1 MESETAAPKVFIS
14 HSKVNRAE
22 AERLAQLLLANGV
35 PVWYDDW
42 EMLVGHNVYDSVYD
56 AILACDFLALLITRD
71 ALSSSWVKEELGLMR
86 QRQIEE
92 RQVRIL
98 PLLFDDVELP
108 LNLRGVKYAD
118 FRDFDRGFAH
128 LMRTLGQTATP
139 VDEHV
144 LRSVR
149 SAVQKEGLGV
159 VATAKTI
166 RSQAA
171 MRLSRPRPGRAT
183 SSNPPAD
190 SFVSVEIDFT
200 SAGTRLPMRVPLHE
214 PLRETMN
221 RVLRLLDMEG
231 ALASQRLAYFFVRDG
246 KPLAAEDTAESA
258 ALREGDILQVG
269 YYTYAIE

>member
-1 MESETAAPKVFIS
+1 MADPPKVFIS

-42 EMLVGHNVYDSVYD
+42 EMLVGHNVYDSVYE
-56 AILACDFLALLITRD
+56 AILRCDYLALLITRD
-71 ALSSSWVKEELGLMR
+71 ALTSSWVKEELGLMR
-86 QRQIEE
+86 QRQLEE

-98 PLLFDDVELP
+98 PLLYDDVELP

-128 LMRTLGQTATP
+128 LMRTLGQTATL

-149 SAVQKEGLGV
+149 SAVQKEGLGLV
-159 VATAKTI
+159 EAAKTI

-171 MRLSRPRPGRAT
+171 LRLSRTPRARAA
-183 SSNPPAD
+183 SSKPATV
-190 SFVSVEIDFT
+190 SFVSVEIEFT
-200 SAGTRLPMRVPLHE
+200 SAGMRLPMRIPLQE
-214 PLRETMN
+214 PLREAMN
-221 RVLRLLDMEG
+221 RVLRLLDMQG
-231 ALASQRLAYFFVRDG
+231 ALGNQRLDYFFVRDG
-246 KPLAAEDTAESA
+246 KPLASENTAEIA
-258 ALREGDILQVG
+258 VIRDGDILQVG